1 MPNNIFSVPIFIVLR
16 ETIEAAIIVSV
27 LLGLVESLV
36 ARSTSTP
43 EGVEEEDE
51 ETRAARKKFLV
62 RKLRIQIWA
71 GTAAGLICALAI
83 GAAFIAV
90 FFTTLSDIWSKS
102 EEIWEG
108 TFSLLAAI
116 IIFIMGLTMLRI
128 DRSKVKWQQKLEGA
142 FNEKVADTETDLA
155 RKEGK
160 ASKWALFLLPAIT
173 VLREG
178 LEAVVFVGGVSLGQS
193 ARAIPLAA
201 IVGLICGLFIGWCI
215 YKSSSKLNL
224 TLFLIISTDIL
235 FLLGAGL
242 FSKSVGDFE
251 RNKFNNGVGSDVA
264 ELGSGP
270 GSYDVRQSVW
280 HLDYARV
287 GHFQETLRSTPPPMV
302 TVSSTLCKHRY
313 RLSHRTKALLTTISA
328 SLGWSNDASYG
339 TILSYVFFWIAVMVS
354 VVYMKWSEG
363 RTTVSALH
371 INSICKGLS
380 SVLQI
385 FGRESAAGRRSRVR
399 REKKAEKAAS
409 DDDLSKKEKE
419 KTGLEG
425 ETTATVLPPYELV

>member
-36 ARSTSTP
+36 SRTSDAP
-43 EGVEEEDE
+43 AGVEEESE
-51 ETRAARKKFLV
+51 ETREARKKFLI

-71 GTAAGLICALAI
+71 GTFVGLFCALAI

-108 TFSLLAAI
+108 TFSLLACI
-116 IIFIMGLTMLRI
+116 IIYIMGLTMLRI

-142 FNEKVADTETDLA
+142 FNEKVANQESEHD

-160 ASKWALFLLPAIT
+160 ASRWALFLLPMIT

-193 ARAIPLAA
+193 ARSIPLAA
-201 IVGLICGLFIGWCI
+201 IVGLICGLIIGFLI

-224 TLFLIISTDIL
+224 TIFLIVSTNIL

-251 RNKFNNGVGSDVA
+251 RYKFNQGVGSDVA

-270 GSYDVRQSVW
+270 GSFDVRISVW
-280 HLDYARV
+280 HLDYGNPEVNTATD
-287 GHFQETLRSTPPPMV
+287 GYSIFN
-302 TVSSTLCKHRY
+302 
-313 RLSHRTKALLTTISA
+313 AI
-328 SLGWSNDASYG
+328 LGWSNDASYG
-339 TILSYVFFWIAVMVS
+339 TILSYVFYWIAVMIGVI
-354 VVYMKWSEG
+354 YMKWSEG
-363 RTTVSALH
+363 RTTASPLSRDARSASLH
-371 INSICKGLS
+371 SRFHP
-380 SVLQI
+380 QF
-385 FGRESAAGRRSRVR
+385 FGIESAAGRRSRLR
-399 REKKAEKAAS
+399 REG
-409 DDDLSKKEKE
+409 KEKVIAEDE
-419 KTGLEG
+419 KLSVKEKSLGSEEG
-425 ETTATVLPPYELV
+425 HGVPAVLPELE